1 MDSEPIG
8 NPIMF
13 LEKDKNTSSLG
24 KSINYN
30 QIEKVLTRRIT
41 NNNNL
46 TINYSKELKSAFGK
60 LKMS

>member
-30 QIEKVLTRRIT
+30 QIEKGLTRRIT